1 MLVTI
6 KKSTAD
12 AMHAAIM
19 PVLLVAF
26 LLVPWSL
33 FSLGGELTATGT
45 FVVTGKGPFGGGER
59 TSGLEGGG
67 AGGVETIGNGAGTMI
82 GEAVTVT
89 LKPASLAP
97 DAAAA
102 ATAWAR
108 PAVADAAASS

>member
-19 PVLLVAF
+19 PVLLVPRSF
-26 LLVPWSL
+26 

-82 GEAVTVT
+82 GDDVTVT

-97 DAAAA
+97 DVAAA
-102 ATAWAR
+102 ATACAS
-108 PAVADAAASS
+108 PATADAAASS

>member
-19 PVLLVAF
+19 PVLLV
-26 LLVPWSL
+26 PRSL

-45 FVVTGKGPFGGGER
+45 FVVAGKGPFGGGER
-59 TSGLEGGG
+59 TLVLEGGG

-82 GEAVTVT
+82 GDDVTVT

-97 DAAAA
+97 DVAAA
-102 ATAWAR
+102 ATACAS
-108 PAVADAAASS
+108 PATADAAASS